1 MLRAEIE
8 TFGKQRL
15 FFSAGIN
22 SMNEATL
29 KRQMFW
35 NILNTNESLWPR
47 CLYKSASV
55 TTCIRTAETQ
65 CNGNSFPTTKITER
79 KVH

>member
-1 MLRAEIE
+1 VLRAEIE
-8 TFGKQRL
+8 TFGKQRH

-55 TTCIRTAETQ
+55 TRRTAETQ
-65 CNGNSFPTTKITER
+65 CNGKSFPTTKITKR